1 MAEKRT
7 KATNGKNKVNNTK
20 KNNDVKIDDVINM
33 VNENHEQKKWEA
45 EQERKRKEKRT
56 KKINQLKRIERK
68 ETIIIL
74 MLGVAILLLIAQFV

>member
-1 MAEKRT
+1 MAEKRV
-7 KATNGKNKVNNTK
+7 KATNGKNKANNTK
-20 KNNDVKIDDVINM
+20 KNNDVKTDDIIKM
-33 VNENHEQKKWEA
+33 VNENYEQKKWEA